1 MMKSHKNFRQVL
13 LVFLMICS
21 MPMHGQMNLTTSA
34 TATADTSHVDYPAV
48 GAIDRDTT
56 DGAGW
61 GVSAIDTVYESEIN
75 IAPNAIASADDSSG
89 PPSDAIDGDTTDWTG
104 WSVSASFDVDP
115 HWLELTWESAQSVS
129 RVVLFTNSSGDGAYA
144 LRGYTIQYWDGVAY
158 QDIDT
163 VSGNIAA
170 RITSAFPS
178 VTTTKIRIYCQ
189 EPDSESL
196 WYRINELE
204 VYTDVK
210 MSPHWL
216 DLNWAAPV
224 SVNRIVLF
232 TNSAENGAYA
242 LRAYDI
248 QYWDGTAYQT
258 VASVE
263 GNKDPKL
270 TSTFPSIT
278 TTRIRVLCKD
288 PDSASKWYRIS
299 ELEVY
304 YDAPIPVEIAP
315 HWLELAW
322 DSAQTV
328 TRIELFTNSAG
339 DGAYALRGYDIQYWI
354 DSDWQTLA
362 SVSANTDA
370 QITSTFPAVSTT
382 RIRIY
387 CKEPD
392 IASKWYRINEVEVY
406 NDAQTTIE
414 NKTPETVQDVLRIYW
429 DASSFETVVVAQ
441 EEIHQI
447 QVYSMKG
454 ILVYQNLKSAGT
466 HNYRI
471 SSGALAPGAY
481 VVRVNR
487 NKSKKCVIW

>member
-1 MMKSHKNFRQVL
+1 MMKSHKKFRIVF

-21 MPMHGQMNLTTSA
+21 MPMQGQMNLTTSA
-34 TATADTSHVDYPAV
+34 TATADTSHVDYPAA

-56 DGAGW
+56 DGTGW

-75 IAPNAIASADDSSG
+75 IAPNAVASADDSSG

-104 WSVSASFDVDP
+104 WSVSASFDVD
-115 HWLELTWESAQSVS
+115 
-129 RVVLFTNSSGDGAYA
+129 
-144 LRGYTIQYWDGVAY
+144 
-158 QDIDT
+158 
-163 VSGNIAA
+163 
-170 RITSAFPS
+170 
-178 VTTTKIRIYCQ
+178 
-189 EPDSESL
+189 
-196 WYRINELE
+196 
-204 VYTDVK
+204 
-210 MSPHWL
+210 PHWL

-248 QYWDGTAYQT
+248 QYWNGTAYQT

-278 TTRIRVLCKD
+278 TTRIRILCKD
-288 PDSASKWYRIS
+288 PDS
-299 ELEVY
+299 
-304 YDAPIPVEIAP
+304 
-315 HWLELAW
+315 
-322 DSAQTV
+322 
-328 TRIELFTNSAG
+328 
-339 DGAYALRGYDIQYWI
+339 
-354 DSDWQTLA
+354 
-362 SVSANTDA
+362 
-370 QITSTFPAVSTT
+370 
-382 RIRIY
+382 
-387 CKEPD
+387 
-392 IASKWYRINEVEVY
+392 ASKWYRINEVEVY

-414 NKTPETVQDVLRIYW
+414 NKTPENIQDALKIVR
-429 DASSFETVVVAQ
+429 DATSLETVVVAQ

-447 QVYSMKG
+447 QIYSMKG

-481 VVRVNR
+481 VVRINR
-487 NKSKKCVIW
+487 NKSEKFVIW